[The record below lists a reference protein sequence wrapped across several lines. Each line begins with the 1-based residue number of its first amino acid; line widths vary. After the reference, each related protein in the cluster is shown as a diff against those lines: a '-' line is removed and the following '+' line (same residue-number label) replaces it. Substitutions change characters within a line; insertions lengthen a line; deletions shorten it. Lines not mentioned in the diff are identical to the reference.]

1 MTKRRKA
8 PKRVIPD
15 LEAESAIHIV
25 EYEITD
31 EPNQDP
37 SYKRLPQGVQESIER
52 LHYEAQSKPR
62 QAIPELLDLMKRYPK
77 IPMLYN
83 YLAVAY
89 ERIGESDKAESIVL
103 ENMRKN
109 PDYLF
114 ARLNYAQLC
123 LEKGEYAKIPEIFD
137 HKFDLKLLYPKRK
150 RFHVSEVANFT
161 AFMGIYFLEIGE
173 REIAER
179 YDYIVH
185 QIAPR
190 FPMARR
196 LRRQLYPNIFKRA
209 WKRLRNE

>member
-8 PKRVIPD
+8 PKKLNPD
-15 LEAESAIHIV
+15 QVADDDVRFI

-31 EPNQDP
+31 EPIQDR
-37 SYKRLPQGVQESIER
+37 SYKRLPKGVQETIES
-52 LHYEAQSKPR
+52 LHYESQSKPR
-62 QAIPELLDLMKRYPK
+62 QAIPELLELIERYPK
-77 IPMLYN
+77 MPMLYN

-89 ERIGESDKAESIVL
+89 ARIGEKDQAESITL

-123 LEKGEYAKIPEIFD
+123 LDRGEYAKIPEIFN
-137 HKFDLKLLYPKRK
+137 HKFDLKLLYPKRN
-150 RFHVSEVANFT
+150 RFHVSEVANFM
-161 AFMGIYFLEIGE
+161 ALMGIYFLETGE
-173 REIAER
+173 REVAER
-179 YDYIVH
+179 YDHAVQ
-185 QIAPR
+185 QIAPKLH
-190 FPMARR
+190 MAKR

>member
-1 MTKRRKA
+1 
-8 PKRVIPD
+8 
-15 LEAESAIHIV
+15 
-25 EYEITD
+25 
-31 EPNQDP
+31 
-37 SYKRLPQGVQESIER
+37 
-52 LHYEAQSKPR
+52 
-62 QAIPELLDLMKRYPK
+62 
-77 IPMLYN
+77 MLYN